1 LIDSVHQNE
10 KAKAGKENGDG
21 NSEGE
26 SGGIEKK
33 RGA

>member
-21 NSEGE
+21 NSEGRDRVE
-26 SGGIEKK
+26 
-33 RGA
+33 A